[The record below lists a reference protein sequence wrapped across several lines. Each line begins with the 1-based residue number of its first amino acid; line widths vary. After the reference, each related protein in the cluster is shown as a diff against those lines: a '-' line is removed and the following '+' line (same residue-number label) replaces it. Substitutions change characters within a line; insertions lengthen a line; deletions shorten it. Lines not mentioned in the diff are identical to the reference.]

1 GNSRPQQMSFSL
13 YVRLKK
19 AEGSL
24 VRLLGQIGRR
34 GYDVLAV
41 KAELSADRKAFDV
54 VVDFEPFMP
63 VPPAVQEARPA
74 EVLPRLVEKLIEVEK
89 VELRSSSGKSLAATS
104 GNGTDA
110 PAKPKAPAGKP
121 GGMEFL
127 QE

>member
-1 GNSRPQQMSFSL
+1 MSFSL

-34 GYDVLAV
+34 GYDVLGV
-41 KAELSADRKAFDV
+41 RAELSADKKTFDV
-54 VVDFEPFMP
+54 VVEFEPFMP
-63 VPPAVQEARPA
+63 VPPAAQEARPV

-89 VELRSSSGKSLAATS
+89 VELRGAGSPATKDPSPAPKSKAAAGKS
-104 GNGTDA
+104 
-110 PAKPKAPAGKP
+110 
-121 GGMEFL
+121 GGDMHFL

>member
-1 GNSRPQQMSFSL
+1 MSHSL

-34 GYDVLAV
+34 GYDVLGVRAD
-41 KAELSADRKAFDV
+41 LSADGTAFDV
-54 VVDFEPFMP
+54 VVEFKPFMP
-63 VPPAVQEARPA
+63 VPPAVQQARPA
-74 EVLPRLVEKLIEVEK
+74 EVLPALVAKLVEVEK
-89 VELRSSSGKSLAATS
+89 VELRTSSGKPVPTS

-110 PAKPKAPAGKP
+110 PSKPKAPAGKP
-121 GGMEFL
+121 GSMEFL

>member
-1 GNSRPQQMSFSL
+1 MSFSL

-34 GYDVLAV
+34 GYDVLGV
-41 KAELSADRKAFDV
+41 RAELSPDGKAFDV

-74 EVLPRLVEKLIEVEK
+74 EVLPRLVEKLVEVEK
-89 VELRSSSGKSLAATS
+89 VELRAPGSE
-104 GNGTDA
+104 A
-110 PAKPKAPAGKP
+110 PATKTAPPAPKSKAAAGKTGP
-121 GGMEFL
+121 QFL
-127 QE
+127 DNE

>member
-1 GNSRPQQMSFSL
+1 MSFSL

-34 GYDVLAV
+34 GYDVLGV
-41 KAELSADRKAFDV
+41 RAELSADRKAFDV

-74 EVLPRLVEKLIEVEK
+74 DVLPRLVEKLLEVEK
-89 VELRSSSGKSLAATS
+89 VELRTAGARPAAAS
-104 GNGTDA
+104 GNGSDA
-110 PAKPKAPAGKP
+110 PARARSSAGKP
-121 GGMEFL
+121 GEPKFL
-127 QE
+127 DE

>member
-1 GNSRPQQMSFSL
+1 MSFSL

-34 GYDVLAV
+34 GYDVLGV
-41 KAELSADRKAFDV
+41 KAELSADRKAVDV
-54 VVDFEPFMP
+54 VVDFEPFLP

-89 VELRSSSGKSLAATS
+89 VELRTSTGKPLQAAS
-104 GNGTDA
+104 GNGSDA
-110 PAKPKAPAGKP
+110 APKPKAPAGGP
-121 GGMEFL
+121 HFL
-127 QE
+127 EE

>member
-1 GNSRPQQMSFSL
+1 MSFSI

-41 KAELSADRKAFDV
+41 KAELSSDRKAFDV

-74 EVLPRLVEKLIEVEK
+74 EVLPRLVEKLVEVEK
-89 VELRSSSGKSLAATS
+89 VELRGSGGKPLPAAP
-104 GNGTDA
+104 GNGSEA
-110 PAKPKAPAGKP
+110 VPKPKAPAGGP
-121 GGMEFL
+121 HFL
-127 QE
+127 EE